1 MSQQTMSGAQDRLR
15 EFVAWAYRADA
26 REIDTATTR

>member
-1 MSQQTMSGAQDRLR
+1 MSQQAMSGAQDRLR
-15 EFVAWAYRADA
+15 EFVVQAYRADA